1 MVAVPPLCVINIH
14 IKIILMI
21 KAITGTK
28 DILPAEISR
37 WQYLENLLR
46 HTFENFNY
54 REIRTPVFEE
64 TALFARGIGEET
76 DIVSKEM
83 YTFKD
88 RSETSITLRPE
99 NTAGVVRAFIE
110 QSLGAQQPLNKLYY
124 IGAMFRQERPQA
136 GRLRQFHQFGAE
148 ALGSTSPLLD
158 AEMIQVAYY
167 ILKNLGL
174 KNLVVK
180 INSLGIP
187 EVRENYKNVLRDYL
201 KDKKDKLSE
210 ESRKRFD
217 TNILRIFD
225 SKIEV
230 DQQIMKDAPLLIDY
244 LDEQS
249 KNDFDVV
256 KSYLTKVKI
265 PFEVD
270 PALVRGLDYYTKT
283 TFEIVSGSVGSQS
296 ALCGGGR
303 YDLLV
308 EELGGKPTP
317 GVGFAAG
324 MERILLAC
332 ENEKSLNLPSESIDF
347 YLIRVDSKSEQNP
360 ELELELKLEIISLS
374 SKLRIDNISCDYDYL
389 NRSVKA
395 QMREANKYNAK
406 FVVFVGG
413 DEYKKGELSV
423 KNLSNGEQQLIKIDD
438 FASIKSLLKNN

>member
-1 MVAVPPLCVINIH
+1 
-14 IKIILMI
+14 MI

-28 DILPAEISR
+28 DILPVDISK
-37 WQYLENLLR
+37 WHYLENLLR
-46 HTFENFNY
+46 ETFQLFNY
-54 REIRTPVFEE
+54 KEIRTPIFEE

-99 NTAGVVRAFIE
+99 NTAGVVRSFIE
-110 QSLGAQQPLNKLYY
+110 QSLGAQQSLNKLYY

-158 AEMIQVAYY
+158 SEMIQIAYH

-201 KDKKDKLSE
+201 KDKKDNLSE

-256 KSYLTKVKI
+256 KNYLTKVGI

-308 EELGGKPTP
+308 EELGGKATP

-332 ENEKSLNLPSESIDF
+332 ENEKSLNLPQDSIDA
-347 YLIRVDSKSEQNP
+347 YLIRVDSKTEQNL
-360 ELELELKLEIISLS
+360 ELDLKLELELINLS
-374 SKLRIDNISCDYDYL
+374 SKLRQGNISCDYDYL
-389 NRSVKA
+389 NRSIKA
-395 QMREANKYNAK
+395 QMREANKFNAK
-406 FVVFVGG
+406 YVVFVGG
-413 DEYKKGELSV
+413 DEFNRGELNI
-423 KNLSNGEQQLIKIDD
+423 KNLSNGEQQLIKIED
-438 FASIKSLLKNN
+438 FEKLKSIIKS

>member
-1 MVAVPPLCVINIH
+1 
-14 IKIILMI
+14 MI

-28 DILPAEISR
+28 DILPSDVSR
-37 WQYLENLLR
+37 WQYLEKLLR
-46 HTFENFNY
+46 ETFQLFNY
-54 REIRTPVFEE
+54 KEIRTPIFEE
-64 TALFARGIGEET
+64 TGLFARSIGEET

-99 NTAGVVRAFIE
+99 NTAGVVRSFIE
-110 QSLGAQQPLNKLYY
+110 QSLGAQQSLNKLYY
-124 IGAMFRQERPQA
+124 IGPMFRQERPQA

-158 AEMIQVAYY
+158 AEMIQIAFH

-180 INSLGIP
+180 INSLGTP
-187 EVRENYKNVLRDYL
+187 DVREQYKIYL
-201 KDKKDKLSE
+201 KKYLEDKTDKLSE

-225 SKIEV
+225 SKIEI
-230 DQQIMKDAPLLIDY
+230 DQQIMKNAPLLYDF
-244 LDEQS
+244 LPEAS
-249 KNDFDVV
+249 KNEFDIV
-256 KSYLTKVKI
+256 KNYLTKVSI

-270 PALVRGLDYYTKT
+270 PALVRGLDYYTLT

-303 YDLLV
+303 YDYLV
-308 EELGGKPTP
+308 QELGGKFTP

-332 ENEKSLNLPSESIDF
+332 ENEKSLNLPADLIDV
-347 YLIRVDSKSEQNP
+347 YLIRVDSNSEEQLDIN
-360 ELELELKLEIISLS
+360 LKLDLEVANLASMFRRENLI
-374 SKLRIDNISCDYDYL
+374 CEYDYL

-413 DEYKKGELSV
+413 DEYKRGELNV
-423 KNLSNGEQQLIKIDD
+423 KNLANGDQQLIKIED
-438 FASIKSLLKNN
+438 FEKLKSIIKS

>member
-1 MVAVPPLCVINIH
+1 
-14 IKIILMI
+14 MI
-21 KAITGTK
+21 KAINCKK
-28 DILPAEISR
+28 DILPNDIPKWNYVQNIVEKVFR
-37 WQYLENLLR
+37 Q
-46 HTFENFNY
+46 FNY
-54 REIRTPVFEE
+54 KEIRTPIFEE
-64 TALFARGIGEET
+64 TILFARGIGEQT
-76 DIVSKEM
+76 DIVGKEM
-83 YTFKD
+83 YSFKD

-110 QSLGAQQPLNKLYY
+110 QSLGAQQSLNKLYY

-158 AEMIQVAYY
+158 GEMIEVAYQ
-167 ILKNLGL
+167 ILTKLGL

-180 INSLGIP
+180 INSLGVP
-187 EVRENYKNVLRDYL
+187 EVREKYKIELRKFL
-201 KDKKDKLSE
+201 LDKKDKLSE

-230 DQQIMKDAPLLIDY
+230 DKQIMKDAPLLLDY

-249 KNDFDVV
+249 KNDFATV
-256 KSYLTKVKI
+256 KSYLTYVEI

-270 PALVRGLDYYTKT
+270 PALVRGLDYYTLT

-308 EELGGKPTP
+308 QELGDEFTP
-317 GVGFAAG
+317 AVGFAAG

-332 ENEKSLNLPSESIDF
+332 ENEKSFSVPDDSIDV
-347 YLIRVDSKSEQNP
+347 YLIRIDPKP
-360 ELELELKLEIISLS
+360 EPELDLELELLITTLA
-374 SKLRIDNISCDYDYL
+374 SKLRKENLSCDYDYHE
-389 NRSVKA
+389 RSVKA

-406 FVVFVGG
+406 FVLFVGG
-413 DEYKKGELSV
+413 DEF
-423 KNLSNGEQQLIKIDD
+423 KNGQVNLKNMKTGEQTLIELNNIALIID
-438 FASIKSLLKNN
+438 SIKR

>member
-1 MVAVPPLCVINIH
+1 
-14 IKIILMI
+14 MI

-28 DILPAEISR
+28 DILPSEISR
-37 WQYLENLLR
+37 WHYLENLLR
-46 HTFENFNY
+46 ETFKTFNY
-54 REIRTPVFEE
+54 KEIRTPIFEE
-64 TALFARGIGEET
+64 TGLFARGIGEDT

-99 NTAGVVRAFIE
+99 NTAGVVRSFIE
-110 QSLGAQQPLNKLYY
+110 QSLGAQQSLNKLYY

-158 AEMIQVAYY
+158 AEMIQVAYH

-187 EVRENYKNVLRDYL
+187 EVKENYKKVLREFL
-201 KDKKDKLSE
+201 NDKKEKLSE
-210 ESRKRFD
+210 DSRKRFD

-230 DQQIMKDAPLLIDY
+230 DKQIMKDAPLLIDH

-249 KNDFDVV
+249 KNDFEVV
-256 KSYLTKVKI
+256 KNYLTKVGI

-308 EELGGKPTP
+308 EELGGKATP

-332 ENEKSLNLPSESIDF
+332 ENEKSLKLPNDSIDV
-347 YLIRVDSKSEQNP
+347 YLIRINDDLKVKSEF
-360 ELELELKLEIISLS
+360 ELEIANLASN
-374 SKLRIDNISCDYDYL
+374 LRIENLSCDYDYHD
-389 NRSVKA
+389 RSVKA
-395 QMREANKYNAK
+395 QMREANKFNAK

-413 DEYKKGELSV
+413 DEYTRGELNV
-423 KNLSNGEQQLIKIDD
+423 KNLSNGEQQLIKIND
-438 FASIKSLLKNN
+438 FEKLKMLLKS

>member
-1 MVAVPPLCVINIH
+1 
-14 IKIILMI
+14 MI

-28 DILPAEISR
+28 DILPSEISK
-37 WQYLENLLR
+37 WHFLEDLLR
-46 HTFENFNY
+46 ESFRLFNY
-54 REIRTPVFEE
+54 KEIRTPIFEE

-110 QSLGAQQPLNKLYY
+110 QSLGAQQSLNKLFY

-158 AEMIQVAYY
+158 AEMIQIAYH

-180 INSLGIP
+180 INSLGVP
-187 EVRENYKNVLRDYL
+187 EVRENYKNVLHDFL

-230 DQQIMKDAPLLIDY
+230 DQKIIKNAPLLIDY

-249 KNDFDVV
+249 KNDFEIV
-256 KSYLTKVKI
+256 KEYLIKVGI

-283 TFEIVSGSVGSQS
+283 TFEIISGSVGSQS

-308 EELGGKPTP
+308 EELGGKSTP

-332 ENEKSLNLPSESIDF
+332 ENEKSLNIPSDSIDI
-347 YLIRVDSKSEQNP
+347 YLIRVDSKSDEQ
-360 ELELELKLEIISLS
+360 LELSLAVANLAS
-374 SKLRIDNISCDYDYL
+374 ILRRNNLSCDYDYH

-413 DEYKKGELSV
+413 DEYKRGELNV
-423 KNLSNGEQQLIKIDD
+423 KNLSNGEQQLVKIEDI
-438 FASIKSLLKNN
+438 ALLKSIINK

>member
-1 MVAVPPLCVINIH
+1 
-14 IKIILMI
+14 MI

-28 DILPAEISR
+28 DILPADISR
-37 WQYLENLLR
+37 WQYLEKLLR
-46 HTFENFNY
+46 QTFQLFNY
-54 REIRTPVFEE
+54 KEIRTPIFEE
-64 TALFARGIGEET
+64 TALFARSIGEET

-99 NTAGVVRAFIE
+99 NTAGVVRSFIE
-110 QSLGAQQPLNKLYY
+110 QSLGAQQSLNKLYY
-124 IGAMFRQERPQA
+124 IGPMFRQERPQA

-158 AEMIQVAYY
+158 AEMIQIAFH
-167 ILKNLGL
+167 ILKSLGL
-174 KNLVVK
+174 KNLIVK

-201 KDKKDKLSE
+201 KSKKEKLSE
-210 ESRKRFD
+210 DSRKRFD

-230 DQQIMKDAPLLIDY
+230 DQQIMKDAPLLIDH

-249 KNDFDVV
+249 INDFTVV
-256 KSYLTKVKI
+256 KNYLSKVGI

-283 TFEIVSGSVGSQS
+283 TFEIVSSSVGSQS

-332 ENEKSLNLPSESIDF
+332 ENEKSLNLINDSVDA
-347 YLIRVDSKSEQNP
+347 YLIRIDP
-360 ELELELKLEIISLS
+360 EIEMEVAKIASD
-374 SKLRIDNISCDYDYL
+374 LRRENLSCDYDYL

-395 QMREANKYNAK
+395 QMREANKFNAK

-413 DEYKKGELSV
+413 DEYKLGELNV
-423 KNLSNGEQQLIKIDD
+423 KNLSDGNQQLIKITD
-438 FASIKSLLKNN
+438 FEKLISLLKS

>member
-1 MVAVPPLCVINIH
+1 
-14 IKIILMI
+14 MI

-28 DILPAEISR
+28 DILPLDISK
-37 WQYLENLLR
+37 WQYLEKLLR
-46 HTFENFNY
+46 ETFQLFNY
-54 REIRTPVFEE
+54 KEIRTPIFEE

-99 NTAGVVRAFIE
+99 NTAGVVRSFIE
-110 QSLGAQQPLNKLYY
+110 QSLGAQQSLNKLYY
-124 IGAMFRQERPQA
+124 IGPMFRQERPQA

-158 AEMIQVAYY
+158 AEMIQVAYH

-187 EVRENYKNVLRDYL
+187 EVRENYKNVLRDFL
-201 KDKKDKLSE
+201 KDNKDNLSE

-225 SKIEV
+225 SKIEI

-244 LDEQS
+244 LDDQS
-249 KNDFDVV
+249 KNDFEVV
-256 KSYLTKVKI
+256 KNYLTKAGI

-270 PALVRGLDYYTKT
+270 TALVRGLDYYTKT

-308 EELGGKPTP
+308 EELGGKPAP

-332 ENEKSLNLPSESIDF
+332 ENEKSLNIPDDSIDV
-347 YLIRVDSKSEQNP
+347 YLIRIDSN
-360 ELELELKLEIISLS
+360 LELEVANIASN
-374 SKLRIDNISCDYDYL
+374 LRRENLSCDYDYL

-395 QMREANKYNAK
+395 QMREANKSNAK

-413 DEYKKGELSV
+413 DEYKRGELNI
-423 KNLSNGEQQLIKIDD
+423 KNLSNGEQQLIKIEEFDKLK
-438 FASIKSLLKNN
+438 SILKT

>member
-1 MVAVPPLCVINIH
+1 
-14 IKIILMI
+14 MI

-28 DILPAEISR
+28 DILPVDISK
-37 WQYLENLLR
+37 WQYLEKLLR
-46 HTFENFNY
+46 DTFQLFNY
-54 REIRTPVFEE
+54 KEIRTPIFEE

-99 NTAGVVRAFIE
+99 NTAGVVRSFIE
-110 QSLGAQQPLNKLYY
+110 QSLGAQQSLNKLYY

-158 AEMIQVAYY
+158 AEMIQVAFH
-167 ILKNLGL
+167 ILKNLNL
-174 KNLVVK
+174 ENLVVK

-249 KNDFDVV
+249 KNDFEVV
-256 KSYLTKVKI
+256 KNYLTKVGI

-308 EELGGKPTP
+308 EELGGKATP

-332 ENEKSLNLPSESIDF
+332 ENEKSLNLSDETIDV
-347 YLIRVDSKSEQNP
+347 YLIRIDSN
-360 ELELELKLEIISLS
+360 LELEVANIASN
-374 SKLRIDNISCDYDYL
+374 LRRKNFSCDYDYL
-389 NRSVKA
+389 SRSVKA
-395 QMREANKYNAK
+395 QMREANKLNAK
-406 FVVFVGG
+406 FVLFIGG
-413 DEYKKGELSV
+413 DELKRGELNV
-423 KNLSNGEQQLIKIDD
+423 KNLSNGEQQLIQIDD
-438 FASIKSLLKNN
+438 FDKLISVIKN

>member
-1 MVAVPPLCVINIH
+1 
-14 IKIILMI
+14 MI

-28 DILPAEISR
+28 DILPSDIAR
-37 WQYLENLLR
+37 WQYLEKLLR
-46 HTFENFNY
+46 ETFQLFNY
-54 REIRTPVFEE
+54 KEIRTPIFEE

-110 QSLGAQQPLNKLYY
+110 QSLGAQQSLNKLYY
-124 IGAMFRQERPQA
+124 IGPMFRQERPQA
-136 GRLRQFHQFGAE
+136 GRLREFHQFGAE

-158 AEMIQVAYY
+158 AEMIQVAYL
-167 ILKNLGL
+167 IIKNLGL

-187 EVRENYKNVLRDYL
+187 DSRENYKKILKEYL
-201 KDKKDKLSE
+201 SDKKEKLSE
-210 ESRKRFD
+210 ESRRRFE

-230 DQQIMKDAPLLIDY
+230 DQAIMKDAPLLIDY
-244 LDEQS
+244 IDEQS

-256 KSYLTKVKI
+256 KNYLTKVGI

-332 ENEKSLNLPSESIDF
+332 ENEKSLNLPADSIDV
-347 YLIRVDSKSEQNP
+347 YLVRVDSDLT
-360 ELELELKLEIISLS
+360 LETANYASSLRLS
-374 SKLRIDNISCDYDYL
+374 HLSCDYDFL
-389 NRSVKA
+389 NRSIKA
-395 QMREANKYNAK
+395 QMREANKLNAK
-406 FVVFVGG
+406 FVVFIGG
-413 DEYKKGELSV
+413 DEYKRGELNV
-423 KNLSNGEQQLIKIDD
+423 KNLSNGEQQLVKSDD
-438 FASIKSLLKNN
+438 LESLINLLRK

>member
-1 MVAVPPLCVINIH
+1 
-14 IKIILMI
+14 MI

-28 DILPAEISR
+28 DILPSEISR
-37 WQYLENLLR
+37 WQYLEKLLR
-46 HTFENFNY
+46 ETFQLFNY
-54 REIRTPVFEE
+54 KEIRTPIFEE
-64 TALFARGIGEET
+64 TALFARSIGEET

-99 NTAGVVRAFIE
+99 NTAGVVRSFIE
-110 QSLGAQQPLNKLYY
+110 QSLGAQQSLNKLYY

-158 AEMIQVAYY
+158 AEMIEIAYT

-180 INSLGIP
+180 INSLGTP
-187 EVRENYKNVLRDYL
+187 EVRQDYKVYL
-201 KDKKDKLSE
+201 KKYLEDKKDKLSE

-225 SKIEV
+225 SKIEI
-230 DQQIMKDAPLLIDY
+230 DQQIMKDAPLLYDF
-244 LDEQS
+244 LPEAS
-249 KNDFDVV
+249 KNEFDIV
-256 KSYLTKVKI
+256 KNYLSKVGI

-270 PALVRGLDYYTKT
+270 PTLVRGLDYYTLT

-308 EELGGKPTP
+308 QELGGKFTP

-332 ENEKSLNLPSESIDF
+332 ENEKSLDLPKDLLDV
-347 YLIRVDSKSEQNP
+347 YLIKLDH
-360 ELELELKLEIISLS
+360 ELELQAANFASI
-374 SKLRIDNISCDYDYL
+374 LRRENLSCDYDYL

-413 DEYKKGELSV
+413 DEYKRGELNV
-423 KNLSNGEQQLIKIDD
+423 KNLSNGEQQIIKIEDFKSLISLIK
-438 FASIKSLLKNN
+438 K